1 MDSDRLERVFSV
13 CAMWSKIRSNREIS
27 VLLTRI
33 KIFAKI
39 FERVEYKHAF
49 YDCRVVYTT
58 NFYFTKKILSFFL
71 PYIYFSFVINAT
83 LQWNRDGEKCWIAK
97 FSEFYHLM
105 SLQNIYRKM
114 YWPRNAR
121 IIIQNIGRELFFRE
135 GFNWVKV
142 SKNIRSLEIKTRMSS
157 AGYKFNCTNL

>member
-1 MDSDRLERVFSV
+1 MDSDRLECVFSV

-39 FERVEYKHAF
+39 FERVEYKHTF

-58 NFYFTKKILSFFL
+58 NFYFTKRSSPSFFHTFIFRSL
-71 PYIYFSFVINAT
+71 LMQLYNETEMRKNVELQNSQNFITLCRCKIYI
-83 LQWNRDGEKCWIAK
+83 EKCID
-97 FSEFYHLM
+97 LGT
-105 SLQNIYRKM
+105 
-114 YWPRNAR
+114 R